1 MTDKIDWERIS
12 VPDLAAFEEMA
23 QVAWARLPEEFRKPA
38 GNLIIRV
45 EDFAIDEV
53 LDALGIEDP
62 FDLLGLYQGVS
73 LDKKSVLD
81 SAQQPDMV
89 FLYRRP
95 LLDEW
100 ADSGET
106 LGDLI
111 THVLIHEV
119 GHHFGFSDD
128 DMERIEAGA
137 GGAPG

>member
-1 MTDKIDWERIS
+1 MQNNINWARAS
-12 VPDLAAFEEMA
+12 APDLAVFEEIA
-23 QVAWARLPEEFRKPA
+23 QEAWARLPEVFRKPA
-38 GNLIIRV
+38 GNLIIRI
-45 EDFAIDEV
+45 EDFGTDEV
-53 LDALGIEDP
+53 LDALEIEDP

-81 SAQQPDMV
+81 VPQQPDMV

-100 ADSGET
+100 ANSDEA

-128 DMERIEAGA
+128 DMERIEAAAGA
-137 GGAPG
+137 